1 MHALPGLARGLED
14 GGDQNGVEP
23 TAGTELQVGD
33 DRGDGGEMSAS
44 LGEDQ
49 AAEHAGGIH
58 AKSVS
63 DAAAEALVHQHG
75 IGMKFQGEGERLRL
89 AAVKVGSSDGRGN
102 VTGRNHLQ
110 PCRQNR
116 MLAQKLG
123 LDRRRDN
130 DLAEKQTE

>member
-1 MHALPGLARGLED
+1 MLHALPGLARGPED
-14 GGDQNGVEP
+14 GGDQNGVKP

-49 AAEHAGGIH
+49 AAQHAGGIH

-89 AAVKVGSSDGRGN
+89 AAVKVGSGDGKGECDWEKSPPTMPAKQDARAKARRGPQA
-102 VTGRNHLQ
+102 G
-110 PCRQNR
+110 
-116 MLAQKLG
+116 
-123 LDRRRDN
+123 
-130 DLAEKQTE
+130 